1 MLDGYSRY
9 GDLIRMLV
17 VKEFKVRYRNSALG
31 FLWSLL
37 NPLAMM
43 VILTIFYTFVFS
55 SSSIAN
61 YPVFVL
67 PALLAW
73 RFFAIGTQS
82 SLDAIAGNSA
92 LVTKVY
98 FPRILLVL
106 SGNLA
111 NAIGSTL
118 EFIALMPLMIV
129 LGLRLTVF
137 SLLLPVILVLEF
149 ILIFGLSLLL
159 SSVSVFYRDFNQI
172 WEILLQA
179 GFFLSPIFY
188 SQDLIPSSMLTV
200 YSLNPVERIVVA
212 TRQVLYYGG
221 PPTAIDFA
229 GLMLSGLLL
238 LGIGL
243 LAFRHFEERF
253 GELV

>member
-1 MLDGYSRY
+1 MLRGYSRY
-9 GDLIRMLV
+9 GDLVRMLV

-43 VILTIFYTFVFS
+43 VILTIFYTFVFY

-73 RFFAIGTQS
+73 RFFAIGTSS

-106 SGNLA
+106 SGSLA
-111 NAIGSTL
+111 NALGSTL
-118 EFIALMPLMIV
+118 EFVALLPLMVV
-129 LGLRLTVF
+129 LGLRLTAF
-137 SLLLPVILVLEF
+137 SALLPIILVLEF

-172 WEILLQA
+172 WEIFLQA

-188 SQDLIPSSMLTV
+188 SQDLIPSGLLTV
-200 YSLNPVERIVVA
+200 YSINPVERIVVA

-221 PPTAIDFA
+221 PPTGLDFA
-229 GLMLSGLLL
+229 AIALSAVVFLGL
-238 LGIGL
+238 GL
-243 LAFRHFEERF
+243 LAFRHFDGRF
-253 GELV
+253 GDLV